1 MSIAIFGS
9 NGQLGQSLTKAL
21 ASKRTIFKQYSSK
34 EVDITELSQILK
46 IDNPSLIINT
56 AAYTDVDKAEDDS
69 ENAFNV
75 NEIGPKNIALYCR
88 DHKIPLIHIS
98 TDYVF
103 SGLSN
108 THYTESD
115 IVDPLS
121 IYGKSKLAGEIAIQ
135 KYCPQYLILR
145 TSWVFSEFGS
155 NFLKTMLSL
164 SHKKKIDVID
174 DLYSNPTDAN
184 ELSEAISNLI
194 PMFQKP
200 DFQSKILHFSGPE
213 SMTWFDF
220 ASVIFDEALKNN
232 SIKKSPQINPISFK
246 AYPMK
251 ANRPLNSSLDSKNFF
266 KITNFCHSPIRETI
280 RRAIQNIHIK
290 S

>member
-9 NGQLGQSLTKAL
+9 NGQLGQSLIKTLSRKGV
-21 ASKRTIFKQYSSK
+21 IFKKYSSQ
-34 EVDITELSQILK
+34 EVDITQLSQILK
-46 IDNPSLIINT
+46 IDNPSLIINV
-56 AAYTDVDKAEDDS
+56 AAYTDVDKAEEDY
-69 ENAFNV
+69 ENAFKV

-108 THYTESD
+108 SHYIESD

-121 IYGKSKLAGEIAIQ
+121 IYGKSKLAGELAVQ

-164 SHKKKIDVID
+164 SSKKQIDVID
-174 DLYSNPTDAN
+174 DLYSTPTDAN

-194 PMFQKP
+194 PLFIMS
-200 DFQSKILHFSGPE
+200 DFQSRILHFAGSE

-220 ASVIFDEALKNN
+220 ASIIFDEALKSNF
-232 SIKKSPQINPISFK
+232 IVKSPNINPISFK
-246 AYPMK
+246 SYPMK
-251 ANRPLNSSLDSKNFF
+251 AKRPLNSSLDSKNFF
-266 KITNFCHSPIRETI
+266 EITKFSHSSIRKSV
-280 RRAIQNIHIK
+280 RRAIQNIHVK
-290 S
+290 P